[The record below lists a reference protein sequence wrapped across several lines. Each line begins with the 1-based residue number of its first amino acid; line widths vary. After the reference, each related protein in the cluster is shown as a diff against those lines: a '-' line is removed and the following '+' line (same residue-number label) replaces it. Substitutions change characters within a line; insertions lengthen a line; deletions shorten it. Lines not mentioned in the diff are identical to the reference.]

1 MSSATN
7 AASQPGFDQW
17 EAELAWS
24 LCWASGLAFARGMSS
39 APGEA
44 SRLDFGQSAA
54 GFAWW
59 CGPGPELGLGSMS
72 DGLWLM
78 LAAQPMAERCS
89 GRVSDRM
96 QAVVQAASSP
106 VLKSR
111 GRRRERSWT

>member
-7 AASQPGFDQW
+7 GASQLGFDQS

-24 LCWASGLAFARGMSS
+24 LCWAFARGMSS

-44 SRLDFGQSAA
+44 LRLDFGQWAA
-54 GFAWW
+54 GFAWSR
-59 CGPGPELGLGSMS
+59 GPGRASMS

-78 LAAQPMAERCS
+78 QAVQPMAERCS

-111 GRRRERSWT
+111 GRRQERSWT